1 MLFDNWGFF
10 HVTFEILVLLF
21 FIVWYASKGLGVAE
35 LSRTQR
41 QTQRKTTKAL
51 KIGDKKNLSI
61 VLNQGKK
68 SLLK

>member
-1 MLFDNWGFF
+1 MQGKIGREELR
-10 HVTFEILVLLF
+10 
-21 FIVWYASKGLGVAE
+21 LGVAE